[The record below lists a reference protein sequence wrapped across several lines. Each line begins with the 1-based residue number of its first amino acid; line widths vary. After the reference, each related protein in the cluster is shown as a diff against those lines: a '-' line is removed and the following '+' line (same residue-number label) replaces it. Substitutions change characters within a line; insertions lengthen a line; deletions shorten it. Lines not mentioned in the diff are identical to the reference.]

1 MGQIESGLK
10 SHIDSLPGD
19 VVMNLLSR
27 INKSSKFLDGFKE
40 YSYALLRIVTG
51 YMFMLHG
58 TQKLLD
64 FPNVFPHGELNL
76 LMTVGGIIE
85 MIGGAL
91 ILVGLLTR
99 LAAFTCSGLM
109 AVAYWMFHAPGSNP
123 VFPIMN
129 GGDLA
134 IMYAFVFLFI
144 ACRGAGILSV
154 DSSRS

>member
-1 MGQIESGLK
+1 MK
-10 SHIDSLPGD
+10 
-19 VVMNLLSR
+19 LLNR
-27 INKSSKFLDGFKE
+27 INKSCKFLDGYKE
-40 YSYALLRIVTG
+40 HSYALLRIVTG

-64 FPNVFPHGELNL
+64 FPSAYPRGELSML
-76 LMTVGGIIE
+76 TTVGGSIE

-91 ILVGLLTR
+91 ILVGLFTR
-99 LAAFTCSGLM
+99 PTAFICSGLM
-109 AVAYWMFHAPGSNP
+109 AVAYWMFHAPRANP
-123 VFPIMN
+123 IFPILN

-134 IMYAFVFLFI
+134 IMYSFVFLYI

>member
-1 MGQIESGLK
+1 
-10 SHIDSLPGD
+10 
-19 VVMNLLSR
+19 MNLLNR

-40 YSYALLRIVTG
+40 YSYALLRITTG

-64 FPNVFPHGELNL
+64 FPNAYPRGDVDM
-76 LMTVGGIIE
+76 LMAVGGGIE

-91 ILVGLLTR
+91 ILLGLLTR
-99 LAAFTCSGLM
+99 LAAFVCSGTM
-109 AVAYWMFHAPGSNP
+109 AVAYWLFHAPGTNP

-134 IMYAFVFLFI
+134 ILYSFVFLFI

>member
-10 SHIDSLPGD
+10 LHIDSLPGD

>member
-1 MGQIESGLK
+1 
-10 SHIDSLPGD
+10 
-19 VVMNLLSR
+19 MNLLNR

-40 YSYALLRIVTG
+40 YSYALLRITTG

-64 FPNVFPHGELNL
+64 FPNAYPRGDVDM
-76 LMTVGGIIE
+76 LMAVGGGIE

-91 ILVGLLTR
+91 ILLGLLTR
-99 LAAFTCSGLM
+99 LAAFVCSGTM
-109 AVAYWMFHAPGSNP
+109 AVAYWLFHAPGSNP
-123 VFPIMN
+123 VFPITN

-134 IMYAFVFLFI
+134 VLYAFVFLFI

>member
-1 MGQIESGLK
+1 
-10 SHIDSLPGD
+10 
-19 VVMNLLSR
+19 MNLLNR
-27 INKSSKFLDGFKE
+27 INKSSKFLDGYKE

-51 YMFMLHG
+51 YLFMLHG

-64 FPNVFPHGELNL
+64 FPNAFPWGDLSML
-76 LMTVGGIIE
+76 TMVGGGIE

-99 LAAFTCSGLM
+99 PAAFICSGLM
-109 AVAYWMFHAPGSNP
+109 AVAYWMFHAPGTNP

-134 IMYAFVFLFI
+134 IMYSFVFLFI

>member
-1 MGQIESGLK
+1 
-10 SHIDSLPGD
+10 
-19 VVMNLLSR
+19 MNLLSR

-64 FPNVFPHGELNL
+64 FPNAFPRGELSM
-76 LMTVGGIIE
+76 LMAVGGSIE
-85 MIGGAL
+85 MIGGAM

-123 VFPIMN
+123 AFPIMN

-134 IMYAFVFLFI
+134 IMYSFVFLFI

-154 DSSRS
+154 DSSSS

>member
-1 MGQIESGLK
+1 
-10 SHIDSLPGD
+10 
-19 VVMNLLSR
+19 MNLLSR

-40 YSYALLRIVTG
+40 YSYALLRIVSG

-64 FPNVFPHGELNL
+64 FPNAFPHGELNL
-76 LMTVGGIIE
+76 LMTVGGSIE
-85 MIGGAL
+85 IIGGAL
-91 ILVGLLTR
+91 ILAGLLTR

-109 AVAYWMFHAPGSNP
+109 AVAYWMLHAPGSNP

-134 IMYAFVFLFI
+134 IMY
-144 ACRGAGILSV
+144 
-154 DSSRS
+154 

>member
-1 MGQIESGLK
+1 MK
-10 SHIDSLPGD
+10 
-19 VVMNLLSR
+19 LLNR
-27 INKSSKFLDGFKE
+27 INKSSKLLDGFKE

-64 FPNVFPHGELNL
+64 FPNAFPRGELNM
-76 LMTVGGIIE
+76 LMTVGGGIE

-91 ILVGLLTR
+91 ILVGLFTR
-99 LAAFTCSGLM
+99 LSAFICSGLM
-109 AVAYWMFHAPGSNP
+109 AIAYWMFHAPDTNP
-123 VFPIMN
+123 IFPIMN

-134 IMYAFVFLFI
+134 ILYSLVFLFI
-144 ACRGAGILSV
+144 ACRGAGILSI

>member
-1 MGQIESGLK
+1 
-10 SHIDSLPGD
+10 
-19 VVMNLLSR
+19 MNLLNR
-27 INKSSKFLDGFKE
+27 ISKSSKFLDGFRE

-64 FPNVFPHGELNL
+64 FPNAFPRGELNM
-76 LMTVGGIIE
+76 LMTVGGGIE

-91 ILVGLLTR
+91 ILVGLFTR
-99 LAAFTCSGLM
+99 LAAFICSGLM
-109 AVAYWMFHAPGSNP
+109 AVAYWMFHAPDTNP
-123 VFPIMN
+123 IFPIMN

-134 IMYAFVFLFI
+134 IMYSLVFLFI
-144 ACRGAGILSV
+144 ACRGAGILSI

>member
-1 MGQIESGLK
+1 
-10 SHIDSLPGD
+10 
-19 VVMNLLSR
+19 MNLLNR
-27 INKSSKFLDGFKE
+27 INKSSKFLDGFRE
-40 YSYALLRIVTG
+40 YSYALLRITTG

-64 FPNVFPHGELNL
+64 FPNAYPRGDLDM
-76 LMTVGGIIE
+76 LMAVGGGIE

-91 ILVGLLTR
+91 ILLGLLTR
-99 LAAFTCSGLM
+99 LAAFVCSGTM
-109 AVAYWMFHAPGSNP
+109 AVAYWLFHAPGSNP
-123 VFPIMN
+123 VFPITN

-134 IMYAFVFLFI
+134 VLYAFVFLFI

>member
-1 MGQIESGLK
+1 
-10 SHIDSLPGD
+10 
-19 VVMNLLSR
+19 MNLLSR

-40 YSYALLRIVTG
+40 YSYALLRIVAG

-64 FPNVFPHGELNL
+64 FPNAFPRGELNM
-76 LMTVGGIIE
+76 LMTVGGSIE
-85 MIGGAL
+85 MIGGAM

>member
-1 MGQIESGLK
+1 
-10 SHIDSLPGD
+10 
-19 VVMNLLSR
+19 MNLLNR
-27 INKSSKFLDGFKE
+27 INKSSKFLDGFRE

-64 FPNVFPHGELNL
+64 FPNAFPRGELSM
-76 LMTVGGIIE
+76 LMAVGGGIE

-99 LAAFTCSGLM
+99 PAAFICSGMM

-134 IMYAFVFLFI
+134 ILYSFVFLFI

>member
-1 MGQIESGLK
+1 LHAK
-10 SHIDSLPGD
+10 
-19 VVMNLLSR
+19 NARLL
-27 INKSSKFLDGFKE
+27 
-40 YSYALLRIVTG
+40 Y
-51 YMFMLHG
+51 G

-64 FPNVFPHGELNL
+64 FPNAFPRELNM
-76 LMTVGGIIE
+76 LMAVGGAIE

-109 AVAYWMFHAPGSNP
+109 AVAYWMFHAPGTNP
-123 VFPIMN
+123 VFPILN

-134 IMYAFVFLFI
+134 IMYSFVFLFI